1 MQDVEGVEA
10 AEAVEYLDEDIPNL
24 FFFKELLLLLLLDDL
39 LVEVA
44 VVEKLHD
51 DAG

>member
-1 MQDVEGVEA
+1 VQDVERVET

-24 FFFKELLLLLLLDDL
+24 FFFEELLLLLLLDDL